1 MIKPVTVLTALNQG
15 LTDKIVDQAVTLPQP
30 SGETWAPKNFDGKTH
45 GAMPMYLALSR
56 SLNLAMVDLGQR
68 VGIENVQQQFTTLT
82 DRRPQNP
89 YPSFLLGAEAM
100 SPLQTLELYGNFAS
114 GFHTRPKAVIAVLDE
129 NGSALSHHTF
139 EMRQS
144 IQMPKV
150 AALNELEL

>member
-1 MIKPVTVLTALNQG
+1 MD
-15 LTDKIVDQAVTLPQP
+15 LTDKVVDQAVTLPQP

-45 GAMPMYLALSR
+45 GPMPMYLALSR

-68 VGIENVQQQFTTLT
+68 VGIENVQQQFTTLMT
-82 DRRPQNP
+82 EIGGRNNYRRRL
-89 YPSFLLGAEAM
+89 LLGAVCRAANPRAM
-100 SPLQTLELYGNFAS
+100 LAFAS
-114 GFHTRPKAVIAVLDE
+114 GGFHTRPKAVIAVLDE

-150 AALNELEL
+150 AA